1 MEILPIINSVIS
13 IVFLVCYFYQFVY
26 IPIPWIW
33 PKKKLK
39 DPEKLNHYAVLIC
52 ARNEEVVVSDLIESL
67 KGQTYDQ
74 DHLHIF
80 VMADNCTDHT
90 AECAEK
96 AGATVYTRNDTTQVG
111 KGYALK
117 LLLQNLKRDYPDGF
131 DGFFIFDADN
141 ILQPNYIE
149 NMHRT
154 FSDGNDVVT
163 SYRNSKNYG
172 HNWITAGYALWFLR
186 ESRYLNHS
194 RYLLGTSCAVSGT
207 GFMFSR
213 KVAEEIVDWPF
224 HMLTEDIEFS
234 VNQIVGKRKIAFC
247 PDAELFDEQPTT
259 FAQSWRQRMRWAK
272 GYLQVFGG
280 YGGKL
285 IKGAFTGNF
294 GCYDM
299 AMAIMP
305 AFFLSAIS
313 ILCNLILCIHGIVT
327 HLDLAASLW
336 SIGSFLFGIYFLLF
350 IVGLITTISEWKHIR
365 TTAFKKILYCF
376 TFPVFMFT
384 YIPISI
390 TALFHNPGWKPIQ
403 HTVSAAAMRE
413 QEEADAAKAIKAKN
427 K

>member
-1 MEILPIINSVIS
+1 MEQILTLINTVIS
-13 IVFLVCYFYQFVY
+13 IVFTICYLYQFIY
-26 IPIPWIW
+26 IPLPWIL

-39 DPEKLNHYAVLIC
+39 EPEKLNDYAVLIC

-67 KGQTYDQ
+67 KAQTYDQ
-74 DHLHIF
+74 EHLHIF

-90 AECAEK
+90 AEYAEK
-96 AGATVYTRNDTTQVG
+96 AGAHVYTRNNTTQVG

-117 LLLQNLKRDYPDGF
+117 LLLQNLKKDYPDGF
-131 DGFFIFDADN
+131 DGYFVFDADN
-141 ILQPNYIE
+141 LLKENYIE
-149 NMHRT
+149 EMHRT
-154 FSDGNDVVT
+154 FSNGHDIIT

-172 HNWITAGYALWFLR
+172 YNWITAGYALWFLR
-186 ESRYLNHS
+186 ESRYLNHP

-213 KVAEEIVDWPF
+213 KVAEEIGDWPF

-247 PDAELFDEQPTT
+247 PDAELYDEQPTT

-272 GYLQVFGG
+272 GYIQVFQG
-280 YGGKL
+280 YGKDL
-285 IKGAFTGNF
+285 VKGTFSGNF

-305 AFFLSAIS
+305 AFILSAIS
-313 ILCNLILCIHGIVT
+313 IICNLVMCIYGIFKDANPITFFTSIL
-327 HLDLAASLW
+327 
-336 SIGSFLFGIYFLLF
+336 SFLFGIYSLLF
-350 IVGLITTISEWKHIR
+350 VVGVITTISEWKHIK
-365 TTAFKKILYCF
+365 TTAFRKILFCF

-390 TALFHNPGWKPIQ
+390 AALFHNPGWKPIE
-403 HTVSAAAMRE
+403 HTVSVASLRE
-413 QEEADAAKAIKAKN
+413 MEEKQKN
-427 K
+427 KNKK